1 MIYVKLLHHLQK
13 KIISLKYLRFF
24 VFVIFILAAQYVYSQ
39 TWVEDT
45 FEDFDDGLLDASG
58 QNIYVS
64 RDGKIRTI
72 HRFDINDDGYI
83 DLLFNSTHNDY
94 AFVPS
99 TIVSSAGN
107 RRIQSGELAVE
118 GSLAAEIADLNRDGF
133 PDIIFCPAPSGV
145 QRSRRFVTI
154 IWGGEDGWPSHRSNG
169 ILPTHGARALAVAD
183 LNCDLWPDIV
193 TLNHGAWLPGQP
205 EGNILRIYWGSERGF
220 LLQRYHDIGIQGAS
234 ALTSGDFDSD
244 GYSDTAVLASDGIYI
259 IHADLSIESDENY
272 MLEKIILKGSGFS
285 CLSSYDSDSDGY
297 TDLIIG
303 GNNKTIH
310 IVPGKEGRTWGNA
323 GIIEGFS
330 ASHISAGDIDG
341 DSYPDLALSF
351 FSQIRAG
358 GGEMTGGEADVGQ
371 SVNIL
376 WGDDSG
382 FSTERF
388 TSLNAPYNIA
398 SAIVDFDGDG
408 LNDVICAIHQGE
420 KLFDAES
427 LIYYGMGNRKFQR
440 GKTGIPTIGAYHVN
454 VIKETTGK
462 KVHAVFS
469 NSKGGNLR
477 EEVPLNLY
485 WGSPDGFDPGRR
497 LQIPFRSGYE
507 ATAADLDADGFVDL
521 IAIDE
526 MHGGQ
531 KAEADPWHGVNIF
544 KGGLSGFD
552 FEKGRTVLHEVN
564 AGTSNVA
571 DLNRDGFLDIVV
583 GFFERGDG
591 VSTELVIY
599 YGDSEG
605 YNIKNRT
612 AIPCEGRSNSPM
624 IADYDKDG
632 WLDIAVNS
640 FIENKVRI
648 FYGDS
653 DGFNENN
660 VKSVDVPGVI
670 DLETADL
677 NGDGWLDII
686 ACSYYDNVNNHN
698 DTGVLLFW
706 GSSQGFQHW
715 NSQWLPGI
723 TPLGPV
729 IADFDADG
737 YLDLFCP
744 HYHGELHRELLPC
757 YLYWGGSEGFFPR
770 RRTVLINDSA
780 ADGLAADFNRDGL
793 LDLAVVN
800 HTIDGNHNAALSK
813 VYYNNGSRFTAPD
826 RIEHLPSPG
835 AHWMWNEDMGHIYDR
850 SYRQTYESSVFEWD
864 GNANRGKLTYNA
876 EIPAETKLRFL
887 VRAANTGDLLAK
899 QSWRSVESETFTLN
913 KEDRFMQYKAEFIS
927 DNGDRFPVL
936 DRVTI
941 QFNR

>member
-1 MIYVKLLHHLQK
+1 MKNYHVWKIYLLFP
-13 KIISLKYLRFF
+13 I
-24 VFVIFILAAQYVYSQ
+24 IFIMIAHHSHSQ
-39 TWVEDT
+39 TWVEDS
-45 FEDFDDGLLDASG
+45 FEDFADGTLDASG

-64 RDGKIRTI
+64 RDGTIRTI
-72 HRFDINDDGYI
+72 HRFDLNDDGYI

-99 TIVSSAGN
+99 TIVSSGEN

-133 PDIIFCPAPSGV
+133 PDIVFCPAPSGV

-154 IWGGEDGWPSHRSNG
+154 IWGGDDGWPSYRSNG
-169 ILPTHGARALAVAD
+169 ILPTHGARALTVAD
-183 LNCDLWPDIV
+183 LNCDEWPDII
-193 TLNHGAWLPGQP
+193 TLNQGAWLPGQP
-205 EGNILRIYWGSERGF
+205 EGNILRIFWGSERGF
-220 LLQRYHDIGIQGAS
+220 LLQRYHDIGIQGAA

-244 GYSDTAVLASDGIYI
+244 GFSDTAVLASDGICFVY
-259 IHADLSIESDENY
+259 AEQSIESDENY
-272 MLEKIILKGSGFS
+272 IFEKMPLKGSGFS
-285 CLSSYDSDSDGY
+285 CISSCDYDSDGY

-310 IVPGKEGRTWGNA
+310 IIPGKEGRSWGDA

-351 FSQIRAG
+351 FSQVRAA
-358 GGEMTGGEADVGQ
+358 GGEMTGGKAGVGQ

-376 WGDDSG
+376 WGDDAG
-382 FSTERF
+382 FSSARS
-388 TSLNAPYNIA
+388 TSLEAPYNIA

-408 LNDVICAIHQGE
+408 INDVICAIHQGE

-427 LIYYGMGNRKFQR
+427 LIYYGMGNRRFQR
-440 GKTGIPTIGAYHVN
+440 GETGIPTVGAYHVT
-454 VIKETTGK
+454 VIQAAAGK
-462 KVHAVFS
+462 KVYAVFS

-485 WGSPDGFDPGRR
+485 WGGPDGFDPNHR

-507 ATAADLDADGFVDL
+507 ATAADLDTDGFVDL

-531 KAEADPWHGVNIF
+531 KAEDDPWHGVNIF
-544 KGGLSGFD
+544 KGGSAGFD
-552 FEKGRTVLHEVN
+552 FDKGRTVLNEVN

-571 DLNRDGFLDIVV
+571 DLNRDGYLDIVV
-583 GFFERGDG
+583 GFFNRGDG
-591 VSTELVIY
+591 VPTELVIY
-599 YGDSEG
+599 YGDSDG
-605 YNIKNRT
+605 YNSKNRI
-612 AIPCEGRSNSPM
+612 ALPCEGRSNSPM

-640 FIENKVRI
+640 FIKNKVRI
-648 FYGDS
+648 FFGGS

-660 VKSVDVPGVI
+660 VKSVDVPGII

-698 DTGVLLFW
+698 DTGVLLLW
-706 GSSQGFQHW
+706 GSSQGFHHW

-729 IADFDADG
+729 VADFDADG
-737 YLDLFCP
+737 YLDIFLA
-744 HYHGELHRELLPC
+744 HYHAELRREQLPS
-757 YLYWGGSEGFFPR
+757 YLYWGGEEGFHPR
-770 RRTVLINDSA
+770 RRTTLINDSA
-780 ADGLAADFNRDGL
+780 AGGLAADFNCDGL

-813 VYYNNGSRFTAPD
+813 VYYNDGRRFIAPD
-826 RIEHLPSPG
+826 RIEYLPSPG

-850 SYRQTYESSVFEWD
+850 SYRQTYESSVFNWND
-864 GNANRGKLTYNA
+864 SASGGKLTYEA
-876 EIPAETKLRFL
+876 EIPEGTELQFEVRTAQSQEKL
-887 VRAANTGDLLAK
+887 AAMP
-899 QSWRSVESETFTLN
+899 WRRVEADEFTLN
-913 KEDRFMQYKAEFIS
+913 GSDRCMQYRAIFVS

-936 DRVTI
+936 DMVTI
-941 QFNR
+941 KI